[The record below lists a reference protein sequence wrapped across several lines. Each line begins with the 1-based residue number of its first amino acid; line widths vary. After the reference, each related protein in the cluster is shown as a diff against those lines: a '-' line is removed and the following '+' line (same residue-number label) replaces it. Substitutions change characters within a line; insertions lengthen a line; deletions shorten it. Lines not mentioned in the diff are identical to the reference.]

1 MEKLRS
7 HYLLSQVLQIA
18 SQPDGIR
25 FTVAS
30 YNGSAELGFD
40 ETDMHVVIKNLD
52 SSVFYKSMT
61 SYGDHTVWHDVYRP
75 TYKSIPLYIKIT
87 LKETERLLVI
97 SFKRR

>member
-1 MEKLRS
+1 MEKLCP
-7 HYLLSQVLQIA
+7 HYTLSLVLQVA
-18 SQPDGIR
+18 SQPNGIR
-25 FTVAS
+25 FTVVS
-30 YNGSAELGFD
+30 YNGAAELGFG
-40 ETDMHVVIKNLD
+40 ESDMCAVIKNLN
-52 SSVFYKSMT
+52 SAVFYKSMT